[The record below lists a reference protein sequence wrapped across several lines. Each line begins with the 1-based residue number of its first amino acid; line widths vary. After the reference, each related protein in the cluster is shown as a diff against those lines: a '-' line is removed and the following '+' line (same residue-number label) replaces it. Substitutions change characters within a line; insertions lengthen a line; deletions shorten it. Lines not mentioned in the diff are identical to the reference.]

1 MINVDD
7 KRGFYRMMLNSQVKI
22 TIIDA
27 EVNREVIATCRDL
40 SATGMAIELDHPID
54 IGTLVKINVES
65 ATGSVQPLDAR
76 GKIVRITEDGPD
88 CYLIGV
94 EITDIE

>member
-1 MINVDD
+1 MINIDD
-7 KRGFYRMMLNSQVKI
+7 KRGFYRMMLNSQVRI

-40 SATGMAIELDHPID
+40 SATGMAIELDHPIEE
-54 IGTLVKINVES
+54 GTLVKVNVES
-65 ATGSVQPLDAR
+65 ASGSVQPLDAS
-76 GKIVRITEDGPD
+76 GKIVRITEEGPD